1 MRWIRNISIGLLL
14 LGVALDCSAQQSSY
28 DIRLKEAKGYA
39 LCACLACMNRSV
51 DSLSTI
57 NNDYSGSYFVQ
68 LSQLTLDEM
77 ATIRKFVNRECMKF
91 WGTPQDPKGNMIGYS
106 VWKFYE
112 SPELDR
118 FIRQTIKP
126 QKDEKQ

>member
-14 LGVALDCSAQQSSY
+14 PGGALDCSAQQSSY

-51 DSLSTI
+51 DSLSVI

-68 LSQLTLDEM
+68 QSQLTLDEM
-77 ATIRKFVNRECMKF
+77 VKILKFVSRECIKF
-91 WGTPQDPKGNMIGYS
+91 WGTSQDPKGNMIG
-106 VWKFYE
+106 
-112 SPELDR
+112 
-118 FIRQTIKP
+118 
-126 QKDEKQ
+126 